1 MPLKFLTCGMVLQGL
16 FDLLK
21 PAYYKLEKSVAAKQI
36 PAVHEIEGRRKLSDY
51 EVPSTNVMDHA

>member
-1 MPLKFLTCGMVLQGL
+1 MVLQGL